1 MFTWVFYH
9 TYMRKG
15 LSKRD
20 SQYYEKIT
28 PEGDAENRITLA
40 EEQYRFS
47 YKRLSAPLGRMFLTL
62 MIHVTH
68 ISAFLFAFNA
78 NVNGGIISTIF
89 STSCVFTFI
98 IFYFKYG
105 QKITMSDVIGTI
117 FVLVCV
123 TLISLPTP
131 GTESDSE
138 EELDNMFLILAL
150 CMALA
155 AGLTLTFNTININ
168 YVIGTGFDLD

>member
-1 MFTWVFYH
+1 
-9 TYMRKG
+9 
-15 LSKRD
+15 
-20 SQYYEKIT
+20 
-28 PEGDAENRITLA
+28 
-40 EEQYRFS
+40 
-47 YKRLSAPLGRMFLTL
+47 MFLTL

-117 FVLVCV
+117 FVLACV

-131 GTESDSE
+131 GSESDSE
-138 EELDNMFLILAL
+138 EDLDNLFLILAL

-155 AGLTLTFNTININ
+155 AGLTLTLNTININ